1 MRVAL
6 AQLDVAVGDLT
17 GNVEALAAAYQRAVG
32 HGADVLVA
40 PELAITGYPPEDL
53 LRQQAFVDAASQ
65 ALDDLAARTGSCALV
80 VGAVEA
86 IDAASLPNRPVAAT
100 PDQPPLA
107 NAAAVLR
114 HGRVEALYRKQ
125 RLPNYGVFDE
135 ARYFVPGDAP
145 LVVDVAGMHVG
156 VTVCEDLWEDAPV
169 AAAVAAGA
177 TVVVNLN
184 ASPYHRTKRVERE
197 GWARRHAARH
207 EVALTYANAVGG
219 QDEVVFDGGSFAM
232 GSGGEIAVRGAAF
245 APDLVV
251 ADIDSPGDVRGV
263 TASASPLEP
272 LDETWAALVTGT
284 GDYLRKN
291 GFSATLVGVSGGIDS
306 ALTATVAVDAL
317 GPANVTLCTMPS
329 PHSSPGSVADS
340 QALAANLG
348 VELVELPIAGPM
360 AAFDE
365 LLAEPLDG
373 HDAGVARENLQ
384 SRIRGMALMTLSNAW
399 GHLLLASGNKS
410 EYAVGYATLYGDM
423 AGGFAVLKDVPKLLV
438 YELARRR
445 NHVAGGEVIP
455 GGTIEKPP
463 SAELRPGQRDTDSL
477 PPYEVLDP
485 ILEAYVEQDR
495 APSEIIADGFD
506 ADVVRRVIA
515 LVDRAEHKRRQG
527 PPGVKITR
535 RAFGKDRRLPI
546 THSWRG

>member
-6 AQLDVAVGDLT
+6 AQLDVAVGDVT
-17 GNVEALAAAYQRAVG
+17 GNVEAIAAAYEQAVG
-32 HGADVLVA
+32 HGADVMVA

-53 LRQQAFVDAASQ
+53 LRQRAFVEAASQ
-65 ALDDLAARTGSCALV
+65 ALHDLASRTGSCALV

-86 IDAASLPNRPVAAT
+86 IDETSLPARPVAAT

-114 HGRVEALYRKQ
+114 HGRVEAIYRKQ

-145 LVVDVAGMHVG
+145 LVVDVAGTPVG
-156 VTVCEDLWEDAPV
+156 VTVCEDLWEDGPV
-169 AAAVAAGA
+169 AAAVTAGA
-177 TVVVNLN
+177 AVMVNLN
-184 ASPYHRTKRVERE
+184 ASPYHRTKRAERE
-197 GWARRHAARH
+197 GWARRHAERH
-207 EVALTYANAVGG
+207 GVALAYANAVGG

-232 GSGGEIAVRGAAF
+232 DSGGGIAVRGAAF

-251 ADIDSPGDVRGV
+251 ADIAAPGDVRGV
-263 TASASPLEP
+263 TASASPLNP

-284 GDYLRKN
+284 RDYLRKN
-291 GFSATLVGVSGGIDS
+291 GFSAALVGLSGGIDS
-306 ALTATVAVDAL
+306 ALTLTVAVDAL
-317 GPANVTLCTMPS
+317 GAANVTACTMPS
-329 PHSSPGSVADS
+329 PHSSAGSVDDS
-340 QALAANLG
+340 KALAANLG
-348 VELVELPIAGPM
+348 VELMELPIGGVM
-360 AAFDE
+360 SAFEE
-365 LLAEPLDG
+365 LLAEPLAG
-373 HDAGVARENLQ
+373 EEAGVAWENLQ
-384 SRIRGMALMTLSNAW
+384 SRIRGTALMTLSNAR
-399 GHLLLASGNKS
+399 GQMLLATGNKS

-445 NHVAGGEVIP
+445 NDVAAVELIP
-455 GGTIEKPP
+455 SRTIEKPP
-463 SAELRPGQRDTDSL
+463 SAELRPDQRDTDSL

-485 ILEAYVEQDR
+485 ILEAYVEADR
-495 APSEIIADGFD
+495 SPGEIIADGFD
-506 ADVVRRVIA
+506 ADVVRRVVG